1 MAIVQIDE
9 GVFEVIA
16 ECKKC
21 GKITPHRWEIFYG
34 YGEDWEVI
42 RYEVFTCLNCGHKE
56 EYEHVEGR
64 L

>member
-1 MAIVQIDE
+1 MAIVQVDDHTY
-9 GVFEVIA
+9 EVIA

-34 YGEDWEVI
+34 LNEDDEEV